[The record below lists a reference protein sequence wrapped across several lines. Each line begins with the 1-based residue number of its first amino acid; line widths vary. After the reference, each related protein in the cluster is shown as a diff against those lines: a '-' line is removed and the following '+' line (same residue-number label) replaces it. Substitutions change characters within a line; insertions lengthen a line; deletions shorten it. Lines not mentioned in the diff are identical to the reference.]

1 MKASAAVSNVFRRFL
16 LLILACDL
24 TTSCRFQEEH
34 QKQMELKDMLA
45 AVRNDRIKFATM
57 RPPGSQFASLER
69 RVIVTGPPELV
80 ELSASDDPQVL
91 NHLVEL
97 LRDRDRAWAAE
108 VLLAAM
114 TRREDKLVDS
124 FAATP
129 DQWWDAAAKTAY
141 DRWNSWLN
149 ESRDK
154 LVWDSE
160 NKVFVETR

>member
-1 MKASAAVSNVFRRFL
+1 MVGKLVLFS
-16 LLILACDL
+16 L
-24 TTSCRFQEEH
+24 TFGLVAGCHAPLER
-34 QKQMELKDMLA
+34 KQGMNLQDMLA

-57 RPPGSQFASLER
+57 RPPGSQFVSLER

-80 ELSASDDPQVL
+80 ELSASGDPQVL

-97 LRDRDRAWAAE
+97 LRDRDTGWAAE
-108 VLLAAM
+108 VLLVAM
-114 TRREDKLVDS
+114 TRREDKIVDS
-124 FAATP
+124 FAAAP
-129 DQWWDAAAKTAY
+129 DKWWDAVGKTAY

-149 ESRDK
+149 ESRNK